1 MRNLVPYYY
10 SVAITIRND
19 WTFTGPLVS
28 KKRTKVFPPRL
39 FEKMLVSGS
48 RSFGGGGDLHV
59 SSLNSQYLF
68 ILKLNLTVLK
78 TQKLKLFLPLI
89 LRRFF
94 AFIVFQKMRN
104 CLELCASGGSEQIT
118 MFDCRFILSEILF
131 FNRFSF

>member
-1 MRNLVPYYY
+1 M
-10 SVAITIRND
+10 
-19 WTFTGPLVS
+19 S

-94 AFIVFQKMRN
+94 AFIVIFLSWNKQLINWKHDWTF
-104 CLELCASGGSEQIT
+104 IT
-118 MFDCRFILSEILF
+118 PRGIETDVNPSKKDLTTIDSIQQVYQMLKKWLKKLKTRISIV
-131 FNRFSF
+131 